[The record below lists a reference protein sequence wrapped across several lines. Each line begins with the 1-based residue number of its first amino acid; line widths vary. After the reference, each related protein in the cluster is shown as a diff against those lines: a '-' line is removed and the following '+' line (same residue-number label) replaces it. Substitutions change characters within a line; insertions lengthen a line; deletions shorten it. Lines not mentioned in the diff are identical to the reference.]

1 MSLTS
6 TVIFP
11 DKHRAEHSMY
21 TAEGTGRVTSLR
33 GQSRWAVRTAAPGR
47 GPRPQGGDRGREG
60 LRGLWE
66 PASLCSWS
74 ADAYVQGLVCEN
86 SLSCTLLRPLS
97 CGLYFIKKFQKK

>member
-11 DKHRAEHSMY
+11 EKHRAEHSMY

-47 GPRPQGGDRGREG
+47 GPRPGGAPGPLGTG
-60 LRGLWE
+60 LAL
-66 PASLCSWS
+66 L
-74 ADAYVQGLVCEN
+74 LVCGR
-86 SLSCTLLRPLS
+86 LRAGF
-97 CGLYFIKKFQKK
+97 GL